1 MNCNPETVSTDW
13 DESDGLYLEELSLE
27 RVMDVVDHLQR
38 PSSSFSSSFSSSPS
52 FSSSSSP
59 SSSFRGV
66 VVSMGGQTPNNLALP
81 LAERGVRILGKKGFS
96 ES

>member
-1 MNCNPETVSTDW
+1 MMNCNPETVSTDW

-27 RVMDVVDHLQR
+27 RVMDVVDRLQR
-38 PSSSFSSSFSSSPS
+38 PSSS
-52 FSSSSSP
+52 SSSSS